1 LQFLLATHNKG
12 KVREISL
19 ALSRFDINLESLDQY
34 DVPEARETGST
45 FAENAHL
52 KAEHYQALI
61 QLPTLA
67 EDSGLAVDGL
77 GGEPGIHS
85 ARFAPSAEECIARL
99 LETMDSLSEAADR
112 TARFVSAICLIL
124 PSRTIEVEAEVK
136 GRITR
141 VPRGEKGFGYDP
153 VFYYPP
159 LDRTFAQLTAQEKN
173 RVSHR
178 ALALKKLVGELEEL
192 TADR

>member
-1 LQFLLATHNKG
+1 M
-12 KVREISL
+12 REISL
-19 ALSRFDINLESLDQY
+19 ALSRFDINLESLDNY
-34 DVPEARETGST
+34 DRLPEARETGST
-45 FAENAHL
+45 FAENARL
-52 KAEHYQALI
+52 KAEHYQALTQI
-61 QLPTLA
+61 PALA

-85 ARFAPSAEECIARL
+85 ARFAPSDEERIAKL
-99 LETMDSLSEAADR
+99 LGMMDSFSDDVDR

-124 PSRTIEVEAEVK
+124 PSQIIEVAAEVE

-141 VPRGEKGFGYDP
+141 APRGNQGFGYDP

-159 LDRTFAQLTAQEKN
+159 LEKTFAQLTAKEKN

-178 ALALKKLVGELEEL
+178 AIALKKLVGELAEL
-192 TADR
+192 KGRS